1 LVLAR
6 ATGADATAVRAWL
19 PGTRSPSGRYAER
32 LAELSSIAE
41 RLSRVARA
49 EPIRVWLL
57 KPGVALGDD
66 KPLVV
71 IARGDYRRVT
81 QLISAVESPAVS

>member
-1 LVLAR
+1 MR
-6 ATGADATAVRAWL
+6 ADTWDAGGSPWSVRR
-19 PGTRSPSGRYAER
+19 GTP
-32 LAELSSIAE
+32 AELSSIVE

-49 EPIRVWLL
+49 EHIRVWLL

-66 KPLVV
+66 KPLDV

>member
-1 LVLAR
+1 M
-6 ATGADATAVRAWL
+6 RAWL

-71 IARGDYRRVT
+71 IARGDHRRVT